1 MNLKKRSSLT
11 SLVMLLILT
20 GLALLSGCEKYAAII
35 PEVNST
41 DTVHFKSQIQP
52 IFTANCITC
61 HNGSRNPDLR
71 EGYSYSS
78 LRTGFYVDLPAENS
92 RLYKQ
97 ITGSSHYSFTLPAEK
112 QLILI
117 WIQQGARN
125 N

>member
-11 SLVMLLILT
+11 SLVVLLILT
-20 GLALLSGCEKYAAII
+20 GLALLSSCEKYAAII
-35 PEVNST
+35 PEVNSA

-71 EGYSYSS
+71 EGYSYAS
-78 LRTGFYVDLPAENS
+78 LRTGFYVNLPAENS

-97 ITGSSHYSFTLPAEK
+97 ITSSSHYSFTLPAEK
-112 QLILI
+112 QLILT
-117 WIQQGARN
+117 WIQQGAGN